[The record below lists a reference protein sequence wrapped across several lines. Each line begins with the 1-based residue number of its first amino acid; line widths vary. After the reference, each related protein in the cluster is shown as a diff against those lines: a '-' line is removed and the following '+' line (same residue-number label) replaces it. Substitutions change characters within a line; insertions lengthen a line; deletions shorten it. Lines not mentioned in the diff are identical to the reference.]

1 MNDDVLRDFASGTI
15 ESTLKYIG
23 NFFAEIV
30 AIQDIFLLVIVPTVG
45 LLISATAVVDV
56 VKMKNPRYA
65 QKVSP
70 GSVATRMVVGPVT
83 ILLTSFMLQV
93 NESVFGGDRIDSK
106 VPTAMTYSGMG
117 SNGDPMAGVLL
128 AITGFLVF
136 VGWVTAL
143 RAMMA
148 FARCGN
154 PQQDGYA
161 LAKAGGARLVA
172 AVFLTM
178 FQFFMDDMFA
188 AFTGNA
194 NSFSSKLNL

>member
-1 MNDDVLRDFASGTI
+1 MNEDVIKDFASGTVKA
-15 ESTLKYIG
+15 TLEYIG
-23 NFFAEIV
+23 NFFQEIV
-30 AIQDIFLLVIVPTVG
+30 SIQEIFLLIIVPTIG
-45 LLISATAVVDV
+45 LMISASAVVDV

-70 GSVATRMVVGPVT
+70 GSVATRMLIGPAT
-83 ILLTSFMLQV
+83 ILLYSFMSQV
-93 NESVFGGDRIDSK
+93 SESVFGRDRVNEI
-106 VPTAMTYSGMG
+106 PTAMTYSNMG
-117 SNGDPMAGVLL
+117 SGGDPTAGLLL

-143 RAMMA
+143 RAMLA

-161 LAKAGGARLVA
+161 LAKAGAARLVA
-172 AVFLTM
+172 ATFLTM

-188 AFTGNA
+188 AFTGTE
-194 NSFSSKLNL
+194 NSFSSKMNL

>member
-1 MNDDVLRDFASGTI
+1 L
-15 ESTLKYIG
+15 
-23 NFFAEIV
+23 
-30 AIQDIFLLVIVPTVG
+30 
-45 LLISATAVVDV
+45 
-56 VKMKNPRYA
+56 
-65 QKVSP
+65 
-70 GSVATRMVVGPVT
+70 
-83 ILLTSFMLQV
+83 
-93 NESVFGGDRIDSK
+93 
-106 VPTAMTYSGMG
+106 
-117 SNGDPMAGVLL
+117 
-128 AITGFLVF
+128 F

-194 NSFSSKLNL
+194 NSFSSRLNL